1 MPEPVLLNT
10 CACLWLTHGDPMSA
24 ASRQAIRA
32 AQASHAGVYVSAITG
47 WEVAALVSKGRY
59 RLFVPAKVW
68 FSRLL
73 ELNGVRLAAATPDLL
88 IASAFLPGDPP
99 NDPADRIIA
108 ATARLHGFLVI
119 SRDQRLVSYAGQGHM
134 RTLAS

>member
-1 MPEPVLLNT
+1 MPEPVLLDT
-10 CACLWLTHGDPMSA
+10 CACLWLTHGDPLSE
-24 ASRQAIRA
+24 ASRQAIRD
-32 AQASHAGVYVSAITG
+32 AQASHAGVYASAITA
-47 WEVAALVSKGRY
+47 WEVATLVSKGRY

-73 ELNGVRLAAATPDLL
+73 GLKGVRLAATTPDLL
-88 IASAFLPGDPP
+88 IDSAFLPGDPP

-108 ATARLHGFLVI
+108 ATARHHGFLVI

-134 RTLAS
+134 RTLAC